1 MVSVMTDGRPVPS
14 VGQVH
19 ALFVSHGLRGAT
31 AAEHAELCTQLA
43 PALAAVPGIVSLTW
57 LSNEATGRYGGFYV
71 FQSKP
76 AFDAF
81 VASELYEALRTQRTI
96 DALLASDFSIEHV
109 PTAVTRG
116 PAGTLPE
123 RSRR

>member
-1 MVSVMTDGRPVPS
+1 MVSVMTAGRPVPS
-14 VGQVH
+14 VGQVY

-31 AAEHAELCTQLA
+31 AAEHTELCAQLA
-43 PALAAVPGIVSLTW
+43 PALAAVPGLLSLTW

-81 VASELYEALRTQRTI
+81 VASELYEALCRQRTI
-96 DALLASDFSIEHV
+96 DALLASDFS
-109 PTAVTRG
+109 
-116 PAGTLPE
+116 
-123 RSRR
+123 